1 MDPITLSLLIAA
13 GPAIFQGIQGI
24 KQTRE
29 GKEMQKNL
37 GARVNYEIPEE
48 AKKALALAQGL
59 ASSREMPGQAGM
71 QAMMD
76 LQAQKAFGN
85 ASRAAMSSQD
95 LLGVATNLGEQAQ
108 ENQLNLGIQAAQ
120 NYQQRQ
126 QALQQALGTMAGYQ
140 EKKTADRQQDWYE
153 RAQAAAAMRGAGMEN
168 TMGALQGLTGGLMQG
183 LTMGA
188 DAGMFQKTRPSLSEG
203 VEKMTSIG
211 APQLPI
217 NGTDPGLMTGS
228 TITGRNVYLGPSSI
242 SGTSTAQLPVNQTGL
257 MPRTSV
263 VGLPNQIN
271 QIPTPIT
278 TQTPVYSGTQMPT
291 STNPYVQGAWG
302 QTPQSVM
309 DLMKFLGTSGNT
321 NVVKPATGQQMM
333 SRLLDMGLQ
342 PGIYTNPATINA
354 QNAAASGQVPQ
365 SVASM
370 LNLMMLNNR

>member
-24 KQTRE
+24 KQTQQ

-95 LLGVATNLGEQAQ
+95 LLGVATNLGEQSQ
-108 ENQLNLGIQAAQ
+108 ENQLNLGIEAAQ

-153 RAQAAAAMRGAGMEN
+153 RAQAAAAMRGAGMQN
-168 TMGALQGLTGGLMQG
+168 TLGALEGFTGAAMQG
-183 LTMGA
+183 LTMGM
-188 DAGMFQKTRPSLSEG
+188 DAGMFQKTRPSLSES
-203 VEKMTSIG
+203 VEKMASIG

-217 NGTDPGLMTGS
+217 NGTAPGLMTGS

-242 SGTSTAQLPVNQTGL
+242 SGVQGQLPIGGLMPTTSMSGRTFFQQMPTISSIQGQLPVNQTGL
-257 MPRTSV
+257 MP
-263 VGLPNQIN
+263 NQSLYDALYPQTQSIGN
-271 QIPTPIT
+271 FKTGFYNPI
-278 TQTPVYSGTQMPT
+278 Y
-291 STNPYVQGAWG
+291 
-302 QTPQSVM
+302 
-309 DLMKFLGTSGNT
+309 
-321 NVVKPATGQQMM
+321 
-333 SRLLDMGLQ
+333 
-342 PGIYTNPATINA
+342 
-354 QNAAASGQVPQ
+354 
-365 SVASM
+365 
-370 LNLMMLNNR
+370 